1 MLHLVDIV
9 LRLEGGARI
18 HEEVMT
24 PLGLWG
30 FMPVVLL
37 GQAGLGLGAAL
48 KWGQVAVAALLL
60 GPVIWVGLSRMRSGR
75 WRWGSARLVLLLAS
89 GMVYGGADPK
99 LSLSMHYNRWAGRR
113 LPAAGACPA
122 AGTAAGPGWTAP

>member
-24 PLGLWG
+24 PLGPWG
-30 FMPVVLL
+30 FMPFVLL
-37 GQAGLGLGAAL
+37 SHAGLGLGAAL

-60 GPVIWVGLSRMRSGR
+60 GPVIWVGVSRMRAVPLALGF
-75 WRWGSARLVLLLAS
+75 GAVVLLLAS

-99 LSLSMHYNRWAGRR
+99 ISLSMHYNRWAWAIVFLPLALVL
-113 LPAAGACPA
+113 LPAQRRGD
-122 AGTAAGPGWTAP
+122 